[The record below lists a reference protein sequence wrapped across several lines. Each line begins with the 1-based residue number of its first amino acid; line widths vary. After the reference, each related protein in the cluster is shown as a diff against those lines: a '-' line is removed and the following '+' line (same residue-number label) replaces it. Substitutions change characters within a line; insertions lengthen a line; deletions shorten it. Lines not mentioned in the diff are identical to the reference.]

1 MIQNDALCEACCR
14 QHGRIFETCT
24 NGCHIRDL
32 FEELKA
38 ERDAAVAD
46 LTNQSACWTCKKNA
60 DCHTHPAEEP
70 SIRCG
75 LYAWR
80 GLSLAE
86 KTSDKEVE

>member
-1 MIQNDALCEACCR
+1 MIQNDALCDACCR

-46 LTNQSACWTCKKNA
+46 LAYISHCDTCKFSKVNYNSEPCK
-60 DCHTHPAEEP
+60 DCGGDFWE
-70 SIRCG
+70 
-75 LYAWR
+75 WR
-80 GLSLAE
+80 GLSLE
-86 KTSDKEVE
+86 TKTSDKEVE